1 MKKHSLL
8 IISLLLLGSC
18 SIPNNSENP
27 STIPSEELPPVSES
41 ISSNEINNEV
51 VHKASFLAN
60 YAYGFHI
67 ENKVALLFDYGY
79 LNFDYRK
86 YIGDETII
94 AGDVLEV
101 SYTGEI
107 MIQETYPSNAFIV
120 NGELLGAT
128 LHKASLVDFTVLAIP
143 GGGLDIVADDRKNY
157 TLPENIVY
165 GDNNFTNISNIYQG
179 LKLKGT
185 LKHDSENNNLIAL
198 YAIDYDESK
207 VDNNGNNNNNNHYT
221 SDDES
226 LNKYV
231 EEVIKAMTFNI
242 EEDYRYSIYSN
253 NNSFVKHYLKKD
265 NVEYIYHNDETY
277 SDNLNNCLVKLS
289 DNKLIIETSK
299 VRYEDSLTEHGLE
312 YYRTHNNE
320 AEEDFIKFY
329 NENKPLVN
337 NKQYG
342 DYILSIIS
350 IDPCCGGPVY
360 LCFDDVKTENHE
372 DVTIELSTSYVDPN
386 SLFGDK
392 YKNLLTPEQY
402 ADKCIQTSSLITFDN
417 KYKLLDKATDVSE
430 EDYNFNYGFG
440 CYEFYD
446 KKYESEKNESIV
458 LYEVTN
464 FPDHGFSV
472 GSYITHIT
480 ITDKDASFNGLTLN
494 SNINDII
501 NKYSSLGFNLSED
514 SENRYVYQKDGIY
527 IIIAKDLSYIHFGA
541 SVTNVSNIVY

>member
-1 MKKHSLL
+1 MKKQSLL

-27 STIPSEELPPVSES
+27 STIPSEELPSVSEN

-60 YAYGFHI
+60 YDYGFHI
-67 ENKVALLFDYGY
+67 ENKATLLFGYGY

-86 YIGDETII
+86 FIGNETII

-107 MIQETYPSNAFIV
+107 MIEESYPSNAFIV
-120 NGELLGAT
+120 DGELLGAK
-128 LHKASLVDFTVLAIP
+128 LHKATLVDFTVEAVP
-143 GGGLDIVADDRKNY
+143 GGGFDIVADDGNTY
-157 TLPENIVY
+157 VLPEYIVY
-165 GDNNFTNISNIYQG
+165 GYDDFTNINNVYQD
-179 LKLKGT
+179 LKLQGT
-185 LKHDSENNNLIAL
+185 LRYDSKGNKLIAL

-207 VDNNGNNNNNNHYT
+207 LNNNNNNQYT

-226 LNKYV
+226 LNKYC
-231 EEVIKAMTFNI
+231 EEVIKAMTFNLND
-242 EEDYRYSIYSN
+242 DYRYSINYDG
-253 NNSFVKHYLKKD
+253 FVKHYLKKD
-265 NVEYIYHNDETY
+265 NVEYIYQNNENSY
-277 SDNLNNCLVKLS
+277 DNLNHCLVKLY
-289 DNKLIIETSK
+289 DDKYAIETPI
-299 VRYEDSLTEHGLE
+299 VRYEDKIGNYTKE
-312 YYRTHNNE
+312 YYRTYNNE

-342 DYILSIIS
+342 DYILSIVS

-392 YKNLLTPEQY
+392 YKNLLTPKQY
-402 ADKCIQTSSLITFDN
+402 ADKCIQTSSLITFDD
-417 KYKLLDKATDVSE
+417 KYKLLDKATDASE

-446 KKYESEKNESIV
+446 KKYESDKNESIV

-501 NKYSSLGFNLSED
+501 NKYSALGFNLSDD

>member
-231 EEVIKAMTFNI
+231 EELIKAMTFNI

>member
-27 STIPSEELPPVSES
+27 STIPSEELPSVSEN

-60 YAYGFHI
+60 YDYGFHI
-67 ENKVALLFDYGY
+67 ENKATLLFGYGY

-86 YIGDETII
+86 FIGNETII

-107 MIQETYPSNAFIV
+107 MIEESYPSNAFIV
-120 NGELLGAT
+120 DGELLGAK
-128 LHKASLVDFTVLAIP
+128 LHKATLVDFTVEAVP
-143 GGGLDIVADDRKNY
+143 GGGFDIVADDGNTY
-157 TLPENIVY
+157 VLPEYIVY
-165 GDNNFTNISNIYQG
+165 GYDDFTNINNVYQD
-179 LKLKGT
+179 LKLQGT
-185 LKHDSENNNLIAL
+185 LRYDSKGNKLIAL

-207 VDNNGNNNNNNHYT
+207 LNNNNNNQYT

-226 LNKYV
+226 LNKYC
-231 EEVIKAMTFNI
+231 EEVIKAMTFNLND
-242 EEDYRYSIYSN
+242 DYRYSINYDG
-253 NNSFVKHYLKKD
+253 FVKHYLKKD
-265 NVEYIYHNDETY
+265 NVEYIYQNNENSY
-277 SDNLNNCLVKLS
+277 DNLNHCLVKLY
-289 DNKLIIETSK
+289 DDKYAIETPI
-299 VRYEDSLTEHGLE
+299 VRYEDKIGNYTKE
-312 YYRTHNNE
+312 YYRTYNNE

-342 DYILSIIS
+342 DYILSIVS

-392 YKNLLTPEQY
+392 YKNLLTPKQY
-402 ADKCIQTSSLITFDN
+402 ADKCIQTSSLITFDD
-417 KYKLLDKATDVSE
+417 KYKLLDKATDASE

-446 KKYESEKNESIV
+446 KKYESDKNESIV

-501 NKYSSLGFNLSED
+501 NKYSALGFNLSDD

>member
-27 STIPSEELPPVSES
+27 STIPSEELPSVSES
-41 ISSNEINNEV
+41 LSSNDINNDV

-60 YAYGFHI
+60 YDYGLHI
-67 ENKVALLFDYGY
+67 ENHTSLLFNYSY

-86 YIGDETII
+86 FIGDETII
-94 AGDVLEV
+94 AGDVLEI

-107 MIQETYPSNAFIV
+107 MIQESYPGNAFIE
-120 NGELLGAT
+120 NGELLDAT
-128 LHKASLVDFTVLAIP
+128 LHKATLVNFTVEDVP
-143 GGGLDIVADDRKNY
+143 GGGFDIVADDGNTY
-157 TLPENIVY
+157 VLPEYIVY
-165 GDNNFTNISNIYQG
+165 GYDGFTNIKNVYQN
-179 LKLKGT
+179 LKLQGT
-185 LKHDSENNNLIAL
+185 LRYDSKDNKLIAL

-207 VDNNGNNNNNNHYT
+207 LNNNNHHYT

-226 LNKYV
+226 LNKYC
-231 EEVIKAMTFNI
+231 EEVIKAMTFNLND
-242 EEDYRYSIYSN
+242 DYRYSINAYDY
-253 NNSFVKHYLKKD
+253 FIKHYLKKD

-299 VRYEDSLTEHGLE
+299 VRYEDSLTEYGLE
-312 YYRTHNNE
+312 YYRTYNNE

-342 DYILSIIS
+342 DYILSIVS

-392 YKNLLTPEQY
+392 YKNLLTPKQY
-402 ADKCIQTSSLITFDN
+402 ADKCIQTSSLITFDS
-417 KYKLLDKATDVSE
+417 KYKLLDKATDASE

-446 KKYESEKNESIV
+446 KKYESDKNESIV

-501 NKYSSLGFNLSED
+501 NKYSALGFNLSDD

>member
-41 ISSNEINNEV
+41 LSSNEINNEV

-60 YAYGFHI
+60 YDYGFHI

-86 YIGDETII
+86 YIGNETII
-94 AGDVLEV
+94 AGDVLEI

-128 LHKASLVDFTVLAIP
+128 LHKASLVDFTVLDIP

-165 GDNNFTNISNIYQG
+165 GDNNFTNINNIYQG

-185 LKHDSENNNLIAL
+185 LKHDSENNKLIAL

-207 VDNNGNNNNNNHYT
+207 VDNNNNNHYT

-277 SDNLNNCLVKLS
+277 SDNLNDCLVKLS
-289 DNKLIIETSK
+289 DNKLIIETTK

-312 YYRTHNNE
+312 YYRTYNNE

-342 DYILSIIS
+342 DYILSIVT

-372 DVTIELSTSYVDPN
+372 DVTIELSTSYVDHN

-392 YKNLLTPEQY
+392 YKNLLTPKQY
-402 ADKCIQTSSLITFDN
+402 ADKCIQTSSLITFDD
-417 KYKLLDKATDVSE
+417 KYKLLDKATDASE

-446 KKYESEKNESIV
+446 KKYESDKNESIV

-501 NKYSSLGFNLSED
+501 NKYSALGFNLSDD

>member
-41 ISSNEINNEV
+41 LSSNEINNEV
-51 VHKASFLAN
+51 VHKTSFLAN
-60 YAYGFHI
+60 YDYGFHI
-67 ENKVALLFDYGY
+67 ENKASLLFGYGY

-86 YIGDETII
+86 FIGNETII

-107 MIQETYPSNAFIV
+107 MIEESYPSNAFIV
-120 NGELLGAT
+120 DGELLGAK
-128 LHKASLVDFTVLAIP
+128 LHKATLVDFTVEAVP
-143 GGGLDIVADDRKNY
+143 GGGFDIVADDGNTY
-157 TLPENIVY
+157 VLPEYIVY
-165 GDNNFTNISNIYQG
+165 GYDDFTNINNVYQD
-179 LKLKGT
+179 LKLQGT
-185 LKHDSENNNLIAL
+185 LRYDSKGNKLIAL

-207 VDNNGNNNNNNHYT
+207 LNNNNNNQYT

-231 EEVIKAMTFNI
+231 EELIKAMTFNI
-242 EEDYRYSIYSN
+242 EEDYRYSINYDG
-253 NNSFVKHYLKKD
+253 FVKHYLKKD
-265 NVEYIYHNDETY
+265 NVEYIYQNNENSY
-277 SDNLNNCLVKLS
+277 DNLNHCLVKLY
-289 DNKLIIETSK
+289 DDKYAIETPI
-299 VRYEDSLTEHGLE
+299 VRYEDKIGNYTKE
-312 YYRTHNNE
+312 YYRTYNNE
-320 AEEDFIKFY
+320 TEEDFIKFY

-342 DYILSIIS
+342 DYILSIVT

-392 YKNLLTPEQY
+392 YKNLLTPKQY
-402 ADKCIQTSSLITFDN
+402 ADKCIQTSSLITFDD

-446 KKYESEKNESIV
+446 KKYESDKNESIV

-501 NKYSSLGFNLSED
+501 NKYSSLGFNLSDD

>member
-41 ISSNEINNEV
+41 LSSNEINNEV

-60 YAYGFHI
+60 YDYGFHI

-86 YIGDETII
+86 YIGNETII
-94 AGDVLEV
+94 AGDVLEI

-143 GGGLDIVADDRKNY
+143 GGGLDIVADDGKNY

-185 LKHDSENNNLIAL
+185 LKHDSENSNLIAL
-198 YAIDYDESK
+198 YAIEYDESK
-207 VDNNGNNNNNNHYT
+207 VDNNDNNQYT

-226 LNKYV
+226 LNKYC

-277 SDNLNNCLVKLS
+277 SDNLNDCLVKLS
-289 DNKLIIETSK
+289 DNKLIIETTK

-312 YYRTHNNE
+312 YYRTYNNE

-342 DYILSIIS
+342 DYILSIVS

-392 YKNLLTPEQY
+392 YKNLLTPKQY
-402 ADKCIQTSSLITFDN
+402 ADKCIQPSSLITFDD
-417 KYKLLDKATDVSE
+417 KYKLLDKATDASE

-440 CYEFYD
+440 CYQFYD
-446 KKYESEKNESIV
+446 KKYESDKNENIV

-501 NKYSSLGFNLSED
+501 NKYSALGFNLSDD

-541 SVTNVSNIVY
+541 SVTNVSNIIY